1 MALRHPGGIWH
12 IQTVSY
18 EQKYLAISSPST
30 YYPACISLEHSLVHN
45 ESVMPVKRE
54 EEKPGTLLVLSA
66 ILI

>member
-1 MALRHPGGIWH
+1 MVLGHPGGIWH

-18 EQKYLAISSPST
+18 KQKYLAVSSPST

-45 ESVMPVKRE
+45 GSVMPVKGE
-54 EEKPGTLLVLSA
+54 EQKPGTLLDLSA